1 LRSSCAAVHWTRP
14 SVLRLRSGPPRRVK
28 HECPTSSCAPLLWQ
42 LFNVANPT
50 MGILFLG
57 VKDSQ
62 IQMAAG

>member
-1 LRSSCAAVHWTRP
+1 L
-14 SVLRLRSGPPRRVK
+14 L
-28 HECPTSSCAPLLWQ
+28 PLHPAQ

-62 IQMAAG
+62 IPMAAG